1 MAGSSGSTK
10 SDSPV
15 PAREELQQRQQG
27 PEGNQEEALK
37 QSAKDQEKAQRQQL
51 AGGKAKGA
59 VAKAAAAD
67 RKAARQGNVAV
78 ARDGVQGNGPTRG
91 RVDNMTRRDD
101 TDVDEGHF
109 CFIDYSKAE
118 VRKMVQDQL
127 APEGSALANQGFE
140 PGLGSADYGVYL
152 QPGALSPDTGYPETA
167 IVLLRDEHSAQVV
180 VPYDAIKPAGAGRR

>member
-1 MAGSSGSTK
+1 MAGSTK

-15 PAREELQQRQQG
+15 PAREELQQRDQG
-27 PEGNQEEALK
+27 PDGDRESALK
-37 QSAKDQEKAQRQQL
+37 DQARDQEKAQRQQL
-51 AGGKAKGA
+51 AGGKAKGD
-59 VAKAAAAD
+59 VAKSARAD
-67 RKAARQGNVAV
+67 KKALRQGNVAV

-127 APEGSALANQGFE
+127 APKGSALEAQGFE

-152 QPGALSPDTGYPETA
+152 QPGALDDETGYPVTA
-167 IVLLRDEHSAQVV
+167 IVLLRDEHSAQIV